1 MDRREFVRRSALG
14 AIGAGLLTGELA
26 RTLAAPAS
34 AQNAPA
40 AKFGRRKLG
49 RTGLEVSEISFG
61 SYGFANGDLLLAA
74 IEAGMNLID
83 TAPGYQEGAAERAIG
98 NLMAQHRKDVILMTK
113 WNVGAATTKQQLLDS
128 LTGSLGRL
136 QTDHVEVIH
145 VGLVETVEQ
154 LRNPAIFE
162 AFNEAKA
169 AGKVSFL
176 GLSTHGG
183 KRGDIGREAI
193 KDGRFDMLCVKHS
206 FPEADVLKDVIAE
219 AHAKDLG
226 VVAFKV
232 KAGAKPEDVASF
244 APGKS
249 LDLAAAKWALHDAG
263 VQSALVGITKYE
275 DLTLYASAAGLPL
288 DERERRGLE
297 AFGAKFAATYCRYCG
312 TCEGACPKGVAI
324 ADIMR
329 YRMYAESYGMAGE
342 AARLYAK
349 LAPQQTAAAC
359 VGCPG
364 FCLGACP
371 KGLETRERLLQA
383 HGMLV

>member
-1 MDRREFVRRSALG
+1 MSREKRDEAGMDRREFVRRSALG

-162 AFNEAKA
+162 AFNEA
-169 AGKVSFL
+169 
-176 GLSTHGG
+176 
-183 KRGDIGREAI
+183 
-193 KDGRFDMLCVKHS
+193 
-206 FPEADVLKDVIAE
+206 
-219 AHAKDLG
+219 
-226 VVAFKV
+226 
-232 KAGAKPEDVASF
+232 
-244 APGKS
+244 
-249 LDLAAAKWALHDAG
+249 
-263 VQSALVGITKYE
+263 
-275 DLTLYASAAGLPL
+275 
-288 DERERRGLE
+288 
-297 AFGAKFAATYCRYCG
+297 
-312 TCEGACPKGVAI
+312 
-324 ADIMR
+324 
-329 YRMYAESYGMAGE
+329 
-342 AARLYAK
+342 
-349 LAPQQTAAAC
+349 
-359 VGCPG
+359 
-364 FCLGACP
+364 
-371 KGLETRERLLQA
+371 
-383 HGMLV
+383 